1 MDLAAVF
8 PTGKIKAQLQSHK
21 DVGKIPKPTEEFI
34 ACCSALMLEK
44 LVHKDNPTSESVV
57 TLEQIKAAASQYAFI
72 QLDEVQNHN
81 APKATKKRRTTK
93 TKEIQAVQQVADA
106 VAVEPSIEQSVR
118 VIHDEDNY
126 DL

>member
-1 MDLAAVF
+1 
-8 PTGKIKAQLQSHK
+8 
-21 DVGKIPKPTEEFI
+21 
-34 ACCSALMLEK
+34 MLEK

-118 VIHDEDNY
+118 VIHDEDDY